1 MSKVMPGRRFC
12 APRMTVRQCF
22 DHRFHLCP
30 SNCHCKSKGRRCQSR
45 CICRQK
51 RQAQEKESMMFQSQK
66 IRLFCKRVLGP
77 AKSKENLQKSS
88 DFATFKKRVLGVNP
102 KMNPGS
108 FYVARKNREKLE
120 KHRISYRNPVFLW
133 CECSYRT
140 FQKTLSYQR
149 FFGFQSCRFPCFYF
163 TSRTGSA

>member
-108 FYVARKNREKLE
+108 FYGARKNREKLE

-133 CECSYRT
+133 LRRQDSNLRPPGYEGFFEVLKVCIYR
-140 FQKTLSYQR
+140 
-149 FFGFQSCRFPCFYF
+149 
-163 TSRTGSA
+163 

>member
-77 AKSKENLQKSS
+77 AKSKENLQK
-88 DFATFKKRVLGVNP
+88 K
-102 KMNPGS
+102 
-108 FYVARKNREKLE
+108 
-120 KHRISYRNPVFLW
+120 
-133 CECSYRT
+133 
-140 FQKTLSYQR
+140 
-149 FFGFQSCRFPCFYF
+149 FGFWYLQKSGFWREPQSEPQANLRVQKIPRKVRKTPDFLLKSGVFMVAEAGLEPT
-163 TSRTGSA
+163 TSGL